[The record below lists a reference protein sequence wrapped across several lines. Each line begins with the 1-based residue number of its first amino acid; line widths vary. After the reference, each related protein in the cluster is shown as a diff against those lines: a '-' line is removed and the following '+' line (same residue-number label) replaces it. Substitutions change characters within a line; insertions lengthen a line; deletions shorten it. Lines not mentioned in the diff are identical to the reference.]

1 MHVLNVH
8 FLMGTGTVLKANF
21 GRILAENSKI
31 EAFLEL
37 LLLGTLFKKIKKL
50 EITENSTKMTKN

>member
-1 MHVLNVH
+1 
-8 FLMGTGTVLKANF
+8 MGTGTVLKANF

-37 LLLGTLFKKIKKL
+37 LLLGTLFKKIKKF